1 MKTHS
6 GGAGLRRVVIVC
18 LAALFALLAMGV
30 TLMGTGVYR
39 AVADDAAAN
48 STQRTALSYVVNQI
62 RRADGG
68 GVAVGTF
75 GGGDALRLTETGE
88 DGSVYV
94 TLIYCFEG
102 SLRELYMEEGTGLAP
117 EDGMELLPLFSL
129 TLSVTER
136 GGLDISA
143 GDGEHQWSVT
153 LYPRTGVEEVGT
165 L

>member
-48 STQRTALSYVVNQI
+48 SAQRTALSYVVNQI

-68 GVAVGTF
+68 RRGRGHLRRRGTPC
-75 GGGDALRLTETGE
+75 A
-88 DGSVYV
+88 S
-94 TLIYCFEG
+94 
-102 SLRELYMEEGTGLAP
+102 
-117 EDGMELLPLFSL
+117 
-129 TLSVTER
+129 
-136 GGLDISA
+136 
-143 GDGEHQWSVT
+143 
-153 LYPRTGVEEVGT
+153 PRPVRTAACT
-165 L
+165 SP

>member
-1 MKTHS
+1 MKTNS

-39 AVADDAAAN
+39 SVADDAETN
-48 STQRTALSYVVNQI
+48 SAQRTALSYVVNQV
-62 RRADGG
+62 RRADAG
-68 GVAVGTF
+68 GVAVGSF
-75 GGGDALRLTETGE
+75 GGGDALRLTETAE

-94 TLIYCFEG
+94 TLIYCFDG
-102 SLRELYMEEGTGLAP
+102 ALRELYMEEGAGLTP
-117 EDGMELLPLFSL
+117 EDGMAVLALSSL
-129 TLSVTER
+129 SLAVSEG

-143 GDGEHQWSVT
+143 GDGASSWSVT
-153 LYPRTGVEEVGT
+153 LYPRTGVEEVGA

>member
-39 AVADDAAAN
+39 AVVDDANAN
-48 STQRTALSYVVNQI
+48 SAQRTALSYVVNQI
-62 RRADGG
+62 RRADAG
-68 GVAVGTF
+68 GVSVGAF
-75 GGGDALRLTETGE
+75 GGGDALRLTETGG

-117 EDGMELLPLFSL
+117 EDGMALLELSSL
-129 TLSVTER
+129 DLSVTEN
-136 GGLDISA
+136 GGLDITVS
-143 GDGEHQWSVT
+143 DGVHQWSVS
-153 LYPRTGVEEVGT
+153 LYPRTGVEEVGE